1 MSEGL
6 WKLYDDANKL
16 DSASVAWTDV
26 SQALDSAS
34 ERVNNKAKQVRDSGW
49 EGETATSY
57 DAHRKELVKSLDS
70 ASTLAGSIASTLS
83 LVAGSVRTAQG
94 RLDGQWAT
102 VVGIPHQGSPS
113 GDIRFET
120 ETDEE
125 ADRVNAAIKEARGIR
140 TELDQALATDTTAL
154 KKAKATWDKLAA
166 QWLSVADGSVDGWK
180 LPADV
185 DTNGVIT
192 IGDKTIVNAGD
203 GDDEIKVFVDPF
215 TGEQIVSINGKIY
228 RLPAGQELVIRGG
241 GGNDTIEVPKGS
253 NLNLT
258 LIGSEGDDKIQGG
271 DGSERILGLDGND
284 KIKAGDGNDRVS
296 GGADR
301 DFADGQGGDDTV
313 SGGLGDDTIYGLD
326 GADRL
331 IGGEG
336 RDYLEGGTG
345 DDTLQGGDG
354 GDILSGGRD
363 DDTILGGAGDD
374 VSYAGRGDDTTY
386 GGSGTDK
393 AHNESG
399 DTSVGTEQNIT
410 VEIPDTAQF
419 IKIEGSPEFVARV
432 EADLELLRS
441 SPRGQMMLENF
452 QQNYDNS
459 GFLGLNKDTLTIRE
473 TTEENNYAIPGSN
486 GNRAIEYN
494 PSRDHAADDRPPI
507 AALYHEM
514 AHIYDFW
521 NGTSADGN
529 YSSSDPLD
537 DGDPNSE
544 RQAAGL
550 PIDDDDDPSTPEQI
564 DRDHPFDYTENGLR
578 DEFTWP
584 DREHY

>member
-1 MSEGL
+1 
-6 WKLYDDANKL
+6 
-16 DSASVAWTDV
+16 
-26 SQALDSAS
+26 
-34 ERVNNKAKQVRDSGW
+34 
-49 EGETATSY
+49 
-57 DAHRKELVKSLDS
+57 
-70 ASTLAGSIASTLS
+70 
-83 LVAGSVRTAQG
+83 VAGSVRTGQG

-113 GDIRFET
+113 GEIRFET
-120 ETDEE
+120 ETDDE
-125 ADRVNAAIKEARGIR
+125 ADRVNAAIKEARGLR

-166 QWLSVADGSVDGWK
+166 QWLSVADGSVDG

-253 NLNLT
+253 SLNLT
-258 LIGSEGDDKIQGG
+258 LIGSEGDD
-271 DGSERILGLDGND
+271 RI
-284 KIKAGDGNDRVS
+284 
-296 GGADR
+296 
-301 DFADGQGGDDTV
+301 QGGDDTV
-313 SGGLGDDTIYGLD
+313 SGGLGDDTLYGLD
-326 GADRL
+326 GADLL

-399 DTSVGTEQNIT
+399 DRSVDTEQNIT

-441 SPRGQMMLENF
+441 SPRGQMMLDNF
-452 QQNYDNS
+452 QQNYDDS

-507 AALYHEM
+507 VALYHEM